1 MAHIAVIGG
10 GIIGSSWALVFARA
24 GIRVRVHSRNRV
36 VRDSLYDRIEA
47 MARRAALIAPQASI
61 DDILNRIEL
70 AKDLAD
76 AVRDADYV
84 QESLEEDVMV
94 KRAVFAEIARY
105 ASPDAVLGSS
115 TSSFAASEFAAE
127 IEGRA
132 RALVVHPAAPPH
144 LVPVVEIVPAPFT
157 GLGAVET
164 SFELMRGIG
173 QVPVLVKK
181 EQPGFVM
188 NRLQGA
194 LLLEMFR
201 VIQDGIMSAE
211 DVDRLISDG
220 FGLRWAFLGPF
231 EGIDLNA
238 PGGIADYLKRYG
250 FMFDN
255 LARERGMIKGKKS
268 VVVTSDLIATLDDEL
283 RSVTPLRALGSKIA
297 WRDERMAALRA
308 LKREMGEF
316 SNE

>member
-1 MAHIAVIGG
+1 MAHVAVIGG

-24 GIRVRVHSRNRV
+24 GIRVRVHSRNKP
-36 VRDSLYDRIEA
+36 VRESLYERIEA
-47 MARRAALIAPQASI
+47 MAKRAELIAPDVALDEI
-61 DDILNRIEL
+61 IARIEI

-76 AVRDADYV
+76 AISDADYV

-94 KRAVFAEIARY
+94 KRAVFAEIARH
-105 ASPDAVLGSS
+105 APKAAVLASS
-115 TSSFAASEFAAE
+115 TSSLGASEFASE
-127 IEGRA
+127 IEGRS
-132 RALVVHPAAPPH
+132 RAIVVHPAAPPH

-164 SFELMRGIG
+164 SFELMRGVG

-201 VIQDGIMSAE
+201 VIQDGVMSAE
-211 DVDRLISDG
+211 DVDKLISDG

-255 LARERGMIKGKKS
+255 LARERGMIKGKKA
-268 VVVTSDLIATLDDEL
+268 VVVTPDLIDEL
-283 RSVTPLRALGSKIA
+283 HESLRSELPLRALKDKTA

-308 LKREMGEF
+308 LKREMGGF
-316 SNE
+316 SGD

>member
-1 MAHIAVIGG
+1 MAHVAVIGG

-24 GIRVRVHSRNRV
+24 GIRVRLHSRNKP
-36 VRDSLYDRIEA
+36 VRDTLYDRLGA
-47 MARRAALIAPQASI
+47 MAQRAELIAP
-61 DDILNRIEL
+61 DVDIGAMLERIEL
-70 AKDLAD
+70 ARDLAD
-76 AVRDADYV
+76 AVIGADYV

-94 KRAVFAEIARY
+94 KRAVFAEIARH
-105 ASPDAVLGSS
+105 ASKSAVLASS
-115 TSSFAASEFAAE
+115 TSSLAASEFASE
-127 IEGRA
+127 IEGRS
-132 RALVVHPAAPPH
+132 RAIVVHPAAPPH

-157 GLGAVET
+157 GLGTVET

-201 VIQDGIMSAE
+201 IIQDDVMSAE
-211 DVDRLISDG
+211 DVDKLISEG
-220 FGLRWAFLGPF
+220 FGLRWAFLGPL

-268 VVVTSDLIATLDDEL
+268 VAVTPELIGVLDETL
-283 RSVTPLRALGSKIA
+283 RSELPLHALKDKTA

-308 LKREMGEF
+308 LKREMGGFPER
-316 SNE
+316 

>member
-24 GIRVRVHSRNRV
+24 GIRVRIHSRNRA
-36 VRDSLYDRIEA
+36 VRDSLYERIET
-47 MARRAALIAPQASI
+47 MARRAELIAPDVDI
-61 DDILNRIEL
+61 GDILNRVEI
-70 AKDLAD
+70 AQDLAD

-84 QESLEEDVMV
+84 QESLEEDVMI

-105 ASPDAVLGSS
+105 ASPTAVLGSS
-115 TSSFAASEFAAE
+115 TSSLAASEFASE
-127 IEGRA
+127 IEGRS

-211 DVDRLISDG
+211 DVDKLISEG
-220 FGLRWAFLGPF
+220 FGLRWAFLGPL

-250 FMFDN
+250 FMFDQ
-255 LARERGMIKGKKS
+255 LARDRGMIKGKKS
-268 VVVTSDLIATLDDEL
+268 VVVTPELIATLDDEL
-283 RSVTPLRALGSKIA
+283 RSALPLRALGNKTA

-316 SNE
+316 SGE